1 MKSLPFFIA
10 YRYLFKTAYEQNIGT
25 MVIIS
30 FLGIFI
36 GTVALT
42 LVAAITK
49 GFETEIHKK
58 IQGVHAQII
67 IRGNSKDLE
76 YSALS
81 TILKNEFPEVS
92 WVSPS
97 STKHGIIRP
106 ANKQSKTTDE
116 HSSVVLIRAIDPDLD
131 EKVTVFYKKIITSK
145 KEKKKKHL
153 FDFLKDDQILIG
165 SGLAEM
171 LGLSIGDEIELLIPE
186 DAQKNSKKVS
196 FTAQKAIISGI
207 FKTGIDDADTG
218 MIVCSFSFLE
228 DIFGETPIDQVNL
241 KLIASAS
248 EEEVINRL
256 INRTNLDV
264 YAWRDLY
271 PALVSALTL
280 EKYVSF
286 AILALVAL
294 VASMNM
300 ISLIFMFI
308 TQKRSDIAI
317 LKACGASTSTVSFIF
332 LTVGMFITTTAT
344 LLGLGVSFFISQFL
358 KTHPFIKLP
367 DAYLVTHLPVDLTPS
382 IIIAV
387 FCLVCILGFVAACFP
402 VRKIKA
408 LNIAEVLRFEA

>member
-92 WVSPS
+92 WASPS
-97 STKHGIIRP
+97 STKHGIIRST
-106 ANKQSKTTDE
+106 NKQYNE
-116 HSSVVLIRAIDPDLD
+116 NSSVVLIRAIDPDLD
-131 EKVTVFYKKIITSK
+131 EKVTVFYKKIIASQ
-145 KEKKKKHL
+145 KEKNKKHL

-165 SGLAEM
+165 SGIAEM
-171 LGLSIGDEIELLIPE
+171 LSLSIGDEIELLVPE
-186 DAQKNSKKVS
+186 DTQKNSKKVS
-196 FTAQKAIISGI
+196 FTTQKAIISGI
-207 FKTGIDDADTG
+207 FKTGIDDADMG

-241 KLIASAS
+241 KLAPSAS
-248 EEEVINRL
+248 EQEVISRL
-256 INRTNLDV
+256 IHRTNLDV
-264 YAWRDLY
+264 HAWRDLY

-300 ISLIFMFI
+300 ISLIFMLI
-308 TQKRSDIAI
+308 TQKRADIAI

-344 LLGLGVSFFISQFL
+344 LLGLGVSFFICKFL

-367 DAYLVTHLPVDLTPS
+367 DAYLVTHLPTDLTPS

-387 FCLVCILGFVAACFP
+387 FCLVCTLGFFAACFP